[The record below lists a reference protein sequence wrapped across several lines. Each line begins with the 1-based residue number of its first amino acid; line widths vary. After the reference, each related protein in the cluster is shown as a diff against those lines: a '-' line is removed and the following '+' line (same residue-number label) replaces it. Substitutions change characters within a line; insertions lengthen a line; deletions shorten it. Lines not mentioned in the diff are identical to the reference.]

1 MQPEKVVGRPLGV
14 YLASLYFVVSGFL
27 EAIQQ
32 YREWGAPLIFN
43 PLSEHSV
50 WHLATHVAIYLAAAY
65 LIWQLTWLGRL
76 AGLVYGY
83 ALLATYVGAFLLYLK
98 GTPGMSSTP
107 LFMVLAVYH
116 VAGLIPLVVYL
127 RPKRRKKALSC
138 GAFGA
143 LAPSPVV
150 ASQKLT
156 FSA

>member
-1 MQPEKVVGRPLGV
+1 MQPEKSVERPLSV

-32 YREWGAPLIFN
+32 YREWDAPLIFN

-50 WHLATHVAIYLAAAY
+50 WHLATHVAIYLAVAY
-65 LIWQLTWLGRL
+65 LIWQLTWVGRL

-107 LFMVLAVYH
+107 LFMVLAAYH
-116 VAGLIPLVVYL
+116 VAALIPLVVYL
-127 RPKRRKKALSC
+127 QPKRRKKLFHV
-138 GAFGA
+138 G
-143 LAPSPVV
+143 LLELLLPP
-150 ASQKLT
+150 Q
-156 FSA
+156 

>member
-1 MQPEKVVGRPLGV
+1 MQPEKVVERPLGV

-43 PLSEHSV
+43 PLAEHSV

-83 ALLATYVGAFLLYLK
+83 ALLATYVGVLLLYLK

-116 VAGLIPLVVYL
+116 VAGLIPLVMYL
-127 RPKRRKKALSC
+127 QPKRQKKLFHV
-138 GAFGA
+138 G
-143 LAPSPVV
+143 LLELLLPPP
-150 ASQKLT
+150 
-156 FSA
+156 

>member
-1 MQPEKVVGRPLGV
+1 MVGSQTMQPEKVVERPLGV
-14 YLASLYFVVSGFL
+14 YLASFYFVVSGFL

-32 YREWGAPLIFN
+32 YREWGAPLILN
-43 PLSEHSV
+43 PLAEHSV

-83 ALLATYVGAFLLYLK
+83 ALLATYVGVLLLYLK

-116 VAGLIPLVVYL
+116 VAGLIPLVMYL
-127 RPKRRKKALSC
+127 QPKRQKKLFHV
-138 GAFGA
+138 G
-143 LAPSPVV
+143 LLELLLPP
-150 ASQKLT
+150 Q
-156 FSA
+156 